1 MKAEEVGIKKERTH
15 GTGQGGQL
23 DVGGGQREE
32 SRVMPRF
39 LAWATGWELYKQ
51 K

>member
-1 MKAEEVGIKKERTH
+1 MGLHEGRGGGDKE
-15 GTGQGGQL
+15 GENTGQGGQL

-39 LAWATGWELYKQ
+39 LAWATGWE
-51 K
+51 